1 MKFLVRCIKNTKTSP
16 QKAEIKAL
24 TEMMVKASEDS
35 FEPVRNSAFEG
46 LGTMMKVIGEK
57 AMNTFLEG
65 LDDIKKGKIKEY
77 YDKAEVKIKFSTA
90 KKPPP
95 AAAPS
100 KGDAPKG
107 KPAGKSAEK
116 PAAKKEAVRHSF
128 GIVNFI
134 CINIIVKY
142 FNSFCPLWGICF
154 EGFCTQEGSC
164 KTGRPSKKSSASKSL
179 ECCCSSSKK
188 GRKGERRNYHIQ
200 IF

>member
-1 MKFLVRCIKNTKTSP
+1 MKFLVKCIKNTRTSP

-35 FEPVRNSAFEG
+35 FEPVRISAFEG

-77 YDKAEVKIKFSTA
+77 YDKAEVKIKFSAA
-90 KKPPP
+90 KKPPPP
-95 AAAPS
+95 AAAP
-100 KGDAPKG
+100 KG
-107 KPAGKSAEK
+107 KPAEK
-116 PAAKKEAVRHSF
+116 PAAKKKEAVRHIF

-134 CINIIVKY
+134 CINIIVRY

-164 KTGRPSKKSSASKSL
+164 KTGRPSKKSSTSKSL
-179 ECCCSSSKK
+179 ECRRRTSKK
-188 GRKGERRNYHIQ
+188 GRKSEGRNYHIQ

>member
-95 AAAPS
+95 PAAAPS

-107 KPAGKSAEK
+107 K

-134 CINIIVKY
+134 CINIIK
-142 FNSFCPLWGICF
+142 
-154 EGFCTQEGSC
+154 
-164 KTGRPSKKSSASKSL
+164 
-179 ECCCSSSKK
+179 
-188 GRKGERRNYHIQ
+188 
-200 IF
+200 IFQLILPFMGNLF

>member
-16 QKAEIKAL
+16 QKAEIKSL

-35 FEPVRNSAFEG
+35 FEPVRISAFEG

-65 LDDIKKGKIKEY
+65 LDDIKKGKIKDY

-95 AAAPS
+95 PAAAPS
-100 KGDAPKG
+100 KGNAPK
-107 KPAGKSAEK
+107 GKSAEK

-128 GIVNFI
+128 GIVNFM

-164 KTGRPSKKSSASKSL
+164 KTGRPSKKSSSGKSPECS
-179 ECCCSSSKK
+179 ECCRTSSKE
-188 GRKGERRNYHIQ
+188 GRKGEGRSYQIQ
-200 IF
+200 IY